1 MNINYNTIKTVDI
14 AILQNMYSPMFDKTF
29 DKMNDDEIKQQLDAW
44 VESGEHAHLFES
56 KAKQTSEQR
65 TKTFRKFVGGKR

>member
-44 VESGEHAHLFES
+44 VESGEHTHLFES
-56 KAKQTSEQR
+56 KTKQTSEQR